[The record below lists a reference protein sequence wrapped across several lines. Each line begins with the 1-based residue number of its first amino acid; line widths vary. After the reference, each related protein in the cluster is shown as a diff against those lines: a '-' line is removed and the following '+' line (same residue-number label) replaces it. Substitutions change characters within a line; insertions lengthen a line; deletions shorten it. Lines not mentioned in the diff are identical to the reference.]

1 MTIVACVGVV
11 DDYDDRDD
19 NDRYGDR
26 NGRHENSICIKEMKK
41 KEKEKLKIRA

>member
-26 NGRHENSICIKEMKK
+26 NERHENSICIKEMKK
-41 KEKEKLKIRA
+41 KKEKLKICA